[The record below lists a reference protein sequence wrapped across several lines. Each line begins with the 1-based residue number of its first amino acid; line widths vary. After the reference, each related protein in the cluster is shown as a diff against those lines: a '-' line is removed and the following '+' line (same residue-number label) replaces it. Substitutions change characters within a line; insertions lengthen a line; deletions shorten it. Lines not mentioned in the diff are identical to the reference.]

1 MEQQLIDFMNQFGY
15 LGIVLLIALENVF
28 PPIPSEVILT
38 FAGFMTLAADLT
50 VTGSVIAATIG
61 AVLGAIILYGIGHWL
76 NEERL
81 QRLVQSRFGRL
92 LRLKQS
98 DVTKTANLFKKHGG
112 KTVFF
117 GRFIPVIRSLIS
129 IPAGMTRMKWQSFI
143 LFTTVGTLIWNVV
156 LIVLGRLA
164 GHAWTQ
170 VSAAVD
176 TFSTVTV
183 VVLAILLVGGGV
195 WYYVKRVRV
204 KSN

>member
-50 VTGSVIAATIG
+50 ITGSVIAATIG
-61 AVLGAIILYGIGHWL
+61 AVLGAVILYGIGHWL

-143 LFTTVGTLIWNVV
+143 LFTTIGTLIWNVV
-156 LIVLGRLA
+156 LIVLGRMA
-164 GHAWTQ
+164 GHPWTQ

-176 TFSTVTV
+176 TFSTMTII
-183 VVLAILLVGGGV
+183 VLAILLLVGGI
-195 WYYVKRVRV
+195 WYYVKRIKVH
-204 KSN
+204 N